1 MKAFRIIL
9 VTVQCYG
16 TLQKTCVVAKVIIP
30 KPANKILLSLITPVR
45 RGCSGTTSKA
55 TRGSLT
61 SFAG

>member
-9 VTVQCYG
+9 VTVQCLL

-30 KPANKILLSLITPVR
+30 KPANLSLITPVR
-45 RGCSGTTSKA
+45 RGCSRTTSKA